1 MSDRSLE
8 FSFAFDS
15 FPGASFDQPL
25 LGSPDPRSFAE
36 QSRETSAG
44 WGQIE
49 RDQNE
54 FSNLAWKPWL
64 WTELFKKS

>member
-1 MSDRSLE
+1 MKCEMRNGGWPWA
-8 FSFAFDS
+8 FARQNGAGNHSQRIRD
-15 FPGASFDQPL
+15 PG
-25 LGSPDPRSFAE
+25 SFAE

-49 RDQNE
+49 RYQNE

-64 WTELFKKS
+64 WTELFEKS